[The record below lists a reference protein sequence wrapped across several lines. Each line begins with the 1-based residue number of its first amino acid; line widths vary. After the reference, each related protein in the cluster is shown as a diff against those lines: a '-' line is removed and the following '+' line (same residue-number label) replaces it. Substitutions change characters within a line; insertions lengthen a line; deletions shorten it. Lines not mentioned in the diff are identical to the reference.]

1 MSNRFLTML
10 GMSARAGKCAFGETA
25 CLTAIRSR
33 KAKLVL
39 VSSDASE
46 NSKKRFRD
54 SCLSGNVPL
63 LLTGEPI
70 DAATGKPGR
79 RFIAILDESFA
90 RAVEGA
96 YAGEAQNTGG
106 RSHE

>member
-1 MSNRFLTML
+1 MNERFLTML
-10 GMSARAGKCAFGETA
+10 GMCAKAGKCAFGETA
-25 CLTAIRSR
+25 CLSSVRSR
-33 KAKLVL
+33 KARLML

-54 SCLSGNVPL
+54 SCLSGNVPMI
-63 LLTGEPI
+63 LTGEPI
-70 DAATGKPGR
+70 DAAAGKPGR
-79 RFIAILDESFA
+79 KFIAVTDADFA
-90 RAVEGA
+90 KAVSGA

>member
-1 MSNRFLTML
+1 MNDRFLTML
-10 GMSARAGKCAFGETA
+10 GMCAKAGKCAFGETA
-25 CLTAIRSR
+25 CLSAIKSR
-33 KAKLVL
+33 KARLIL

-54 SCLSGNVPL
+54 SCLSGDVPM

-79 RFIAILDESFA
+79 KFIAVLDVGFA
-90 RAVEGA
+90 TTIAGA

-106 RSHE
+106 RSYE

>member
-1 MSNRFLTML
+1 MNDRFLTML

-25 CLTAIRSR
+25 CLSAIKSR
-33 KAKLVL
+33 KAKLML

-46 NSKKRFRD
+46 NSIKRFRD
-54 SCLSGNVPL
+54 SCLGGNVPL

-79 RFIAILDESFA
+79 KFIAVLDAHFA
-90 RAVEGA
+90 SAISGA